1 MTQSAGPTKRDRR
14 AQSREDRRNR
24 VEQARQRQKT
34 RRRLIIGG
42 LIGLAI
48 VVFVGLLWLV
58 LSSRET
64 IGRSVPIEGQTH
76 VDEGTPIAYQ
86 SRPPASGPHYP
97 VTAPYAVS
105 EQPIPAGYWVHNLE
119 HGGIVVLWNC
129 PQGCPDTVAQ
139 IKDAFVKL
147 PRSRQFN
154 RVKLVGTPY
163 TEMDSKIAYVAWG
176 KIQELDEFDYDQL
189 LRFYNAYVDKGP
201 EQAL

>member
-1 MTQSAGPTKRDRR
+1 MTQGAGPTKRDRR
-14 AQSREDRRNR
+14 TQSREDRRNR
-24 VEQARQRQKT
+24 VEHARQRQKNQ
-34 RRRLIIGG
+34 RRLIIGG

-48 VVFVGLLWLV
+48 AVFLGLLWLV

-64 IGRSVPIEGQTH
+64 VGRSVPMEGQNH
-76 VDEGTPIAYQ
+76 VDEGSVIVYE
-86 SRPPASGPHYP
+86 SRPPSSGPHYP
-97 VTAPYAVS
+97 VTAPYGVS
-105 EQPIPAGYWVHNLE
+105 EQPIAAGYWVHDLE
-119 HGGIVVLWNC
+119 HGGIVALWNC
-129 PQGCPDTVAQ
+129 PQGCPDVVAQ

-163 TEMDSKIAYVAWG
+163 TDMPSKIAFVAWG